1 MMRAVSKV
9 VDMAD
14 PFGYS
19 VGVRQLKGPTGPNRV
34 ERRQGRVDV
43 RRMRVL
49 TGVALAVS
57 AFIAVGPLFAEDTG
71 DAKAGK
77 EKYLTLCASCHG
89 TSGKGDGPAA
99 AALNPKPR
107 DHTNGKYMNTLTNEY
122 LFNVIKKG
130 GKAVGLSELMPPWG
144 RALSDKDIQDLV
156 VYVRTLAVPPYKP
169 PRK

>member
-1 MMRAVSKV
+1 MEK
-9 VDMAD
+9 
-14 PFGYS
+14 
-19 VGVRQLKGPTGPNRV
+19 Q
-34 ERRQGRVDV
+34 QGRVDV
-43 RRMRVL
+43 RRMTIL
-49 TGVALAVS
+49 TVMALAVS
-57 AFIAVGPLFAEDTG
+57 TFIAVGPLSAEVQG

-107 DHTNGKYMNTLTNEY
+107 DHTNGKYMNTLTDQY
-122 LFNVIKKG
+122 LFSVIKEG

-144 RALSDKDIQDLV
+144 RALNDKEIRDLV
-156 VYVRTLAVPPYKP
+156 AYVRTLAVPPYKP